1 MIFIITAVIVFTI
14 CMVILLKDRIETYAP
29 EIVYLDGNEEEE
41 VIVVNQQPEGS
52 RYYYKP
58 KTKKVYD
65 SKIKIRKPRGLL

>member
-58 KTKKVYD
+58 KKVYD
-65 SKIKIRKPRGLL
+65 SKIKIRKPQGLL